1 MAEVKTLT
9 PTPALYDFVLYFEC
23 ASKDWVP
30 GAKKTSISGDGSLL
44 NLINWNST
52 YSYDPDDKGGKT
64 LFGVTETTWQNFV
77 QRYPN
82 KGYSKDLNSMGKKGW
97 LDQIDWF
104 WYEKSN
110 AGKCA
115 NYACAFLMFQ
125 MAWVGFS
132 SSTQTKL
139 LSTLKTNAD
148 IKDYNFITTGSNYTK
163 IADATHAYKDPMMA
177 YDFMRKSV
185 AAYYYN
191 ISTPDKTNS
200 KYRMGWLNRSA
211 LSFTPYGLYVPTTIS
226 GKSAGLQYSSSL
238 DEWESTAI
246 RLAQNNTN
254 GYVKIVD
261 WGTDPETI
269 DNISNNPY
277 NYDSA
282 EKEYATKQPNSSSGS
297 YGGCG
302 NVSQLGNY
310 TNAPTGKSEQQKQQ
324 IAAQKTKNRENVLN
338 TLVKG
343 SYSPNSVKKC
353 TELLSSDKKKGIKT
367 KSEN

>member
-9 PTPALYDFVLYFEC
+9 PPPALYDFVLYFEC
-23 ASKDWVP
+23 ASKDWVK
-30 GAKKTSISGDGSLL
+30 GANKSSISGDGSLL

-64 LFGVTETTWQNFV
+64 LFGVTETTWQNYV
-77 QRYPN
+77 KRYPD

-104 WYEKSN
+104 WNEQSN

-132 SSTQTKL
+132 ANTQSKL

-148 IKDYNFITTGSNYTK
+148 IKDYNFITTGSNYKK
-163 IADATHAYKDPMMA
+163 IADATHAYKDPMIA

-185 AAYYYN
+185 SAYYYN
-191 ISTPDKTNS
+191 ISTPDKTN
-200 KYRMGWLNRSA
+200 KKFRMGWLNRSA
-211 LSFTPYGLYVPTTIS
+211 LSFTPYGLYVPITMD
-226 GKSAGLQYSSSL
+226 GKKAGLQYSSTL

-246 RLAQNNTN
+246 RLAQNNTS

-261 WGTDPETI
+261 WGTEPESI
-269 DNISNNPY
+269 EKMSSNPHNYESAIQTYAVNPS
-277 NYDSA
+277 NG
-282 EKEYATKQPNSSSGS
+282 SSSGA

-310 TNAPTGKSEQQKQQ
+310 TNTTSNPSQQNKN
-324 IAAQKTKNRENVLN
+324 QKTKNRESVLN

-343 SYSPNSVKKC
+343 SYTPNSVKKC
-353 TELLSSDKKKGIKT
+353 QELLSSDKKKGIKT
-367 KSEN
+367 KSEK